1 MAISVFLNTF
11 MIGAAIVQDYKH
23 IWSLL
28 RSGGLIHQLSAMQV
42 LIVPGDEIKRNP
54 EREKLPYSLC
64 WPKQPIYPYPG
75 HV

>member
-1 MAISVFLNTF
+1 MESRPISHLQNIFKIVALMAISVFLNTF

-42 LIVPGDEIKRNP
+42 LIV
-54 EREKLPYSLC
+54 EKNYLD
-64 WPKQPIYPYPG
+64 IR
-75 HV
+75 